1 MWVMRRARARIML
14 LGVLLI
20 ALALLGVA
28 CGGSST
34 ATTATP
40 AITVPL
46 PAPADA
52 DTIAANFVK
61 FFDGT
66 QPVADK
72 AGLLENGQQHAN
84 EIQTQATSSVGKT
97 LSVAI
102 SSITSSSATT
112 AEVKLSIL
120 VGDKPAFPDQT
131 GKAVLQDGVW
141 KVTAETFQ
149 AVLALEQGSTT
160 SSS

>member
-1 MWVMRRARARIML
+1 MRVVRRARERTML
-14 LGVLLI
+14 LCVLLL
-20 ALALLGVA
+20 ALVLLGVA

-34 ATTATP
+34 ATTVAT
-40 AITVPL
+40 AVTVPL

-66 QPVADK
+66 QPATDK
-72 AGLLENGQQHAN
+72 AGLLENGEQHTS
-84 EIQTQATSSVGKT
+84 EIQTQAASSVGKT

-102 SSITSSSATT
+102 SSITSSSSTT
-112 AEVKLSIL
+112 AEVKFSIL
-120 VGDKPAFPDQT
+120 VGDKPAFADQT

-141 KVTAETFQ
+141 KVAAETFQ
-149 AVLALEQGSTT
+149 AVLVLEQGFTT
-160 SSS
+160 PSS

>member
-1 MWVMRRARARIML
+1 MWVMRRARARLML

-34 ATTATP
+34 ATTVAT
-40 AITVPL
+40 AVTVPL

-66 QPVADK
+66 QPVAEM
-72 AGLLENGQQHAN
+72 AGLLENGQQYAN
-84 EIQTQATSSVGKT
+84 DIQTQAALSVRRK

-102 SSITSSSATT
+102 SSITGTSSTT
-112 AEVKLSIL
+112 AEVKFSIL
-120 VGDKPAFPDQT
+120 TGDKPAFPDQT
-131 GKAVLQDGVW
+131 GKAVLQDGSW
-141 KVTAETFQ
+141 KVAAQTFM
-149 AVLALEQGSTT
+149 AVLALEQGFATPSN
-160 SSS
+160 